1 MPTPTL
7 PDVDLTDHDPPI
19 PGERERAAVRARAGQ
34 IARRRRLATGAGVL
48 GAGALVIGLGA
59 AALLGG
65 SGGSPAKVSMVVVQ
79 TATTSVEPGATVT
92 VRLMND
98 EGSFSGQADANGTVE
113 FEHDIAPGSYSVF
126 VTVDSSAATPRD
138 GVDIGTALRAF
149 SSPKITLE
157 AGVNTLDL
165 STLHQETATAPIH

>member
-1 MPTPTL
+1 MPSPTL
-7 PDVDLTDHDPPI
+7 PEIDLTDPDPPV
-19 PGERERAAVRARAGQ
+19 PGERERAAVRTRARE

-65 SGGSPAKVSMVVVQ
+65 SGGSPAKVSVVVVA
-79 TATTSVEPGATVT
+79 TPTTSVEEGSTVT

-98 EGSFSGQADANGTVE
+98 EGSFSGQADANGTVQ

-126 VTVDSSAATPRD
+126 VTVDSPPVQPT
-138 GVDIGTALRAF
+138 GEVDIGTALHAF

-165 STLHQETATAPIH
+165 STLTQES